1 MQATLGGQLFH
12 TENISKLE
20 GEDLEQKEN
29 SLKIAAKA
37 SLSSTTSSSKA
48 TLMGAEAEML
58 HKTDSKISRTT
69 EGMFWVG
76 VGGDPCLHGE

>member
-1 MQATLGGQLFH
+1 MQATLGGRLFH

-29 SLKIAAKA
+29 YLKVAANA
-37 SLSSTTSSSKA
+37 SLSSITSTSKA
-48 TLMGAEAEML
+48 APMGAEAEML
-58 HKTDSKISRTT
+58 NKTDSNISRTT
-69 EGMFWVG
+69 EGLFWVG